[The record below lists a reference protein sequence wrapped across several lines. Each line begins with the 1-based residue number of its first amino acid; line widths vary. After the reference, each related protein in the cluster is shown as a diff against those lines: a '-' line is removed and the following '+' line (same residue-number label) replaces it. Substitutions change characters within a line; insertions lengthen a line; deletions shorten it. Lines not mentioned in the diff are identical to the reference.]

1 MTMKAKEDSQQQV
14 HVTLQPARDAIA
26 RVGGCVHVQVTV
38 EPPPQQPVPER
49 KPVALAL
56 VIDRSGSMG
65 SPAALGIDPTAAPG
79 GGDDSGMPDKMS
91 FVKQACLRLL
101 ELLRDGD
108 LVSVVTFD
116 DQVQVVKPMMR
127 IDAKSRP
134 ILSQAILDIVIGGS
148 TYLEGGIRAGYGQ
161 FNAAIRA
168 AHNCKLILLSDG
180 EANVGEQQPA
190 VLGERAAGAAH
201 NRIVTSALGVGFDYN
216 IGLMT
221 HLAEV
226 GNGDFTHVEDLQQ
239 LDAQLREELAGAAEV
254 TARAVTVKV
263 EVPEEVSVGS
273 NLNGYP
279 QTTDTSGFKVN
290 LGDLVRA
297 KSFIFELTTPVELT
311 GTALKVATEVTYQD
325 ADGTEGS
332 ATASVELKV
341 LSPEQIPDL
350 PPDADVVKRVATM
363 IAAKGTGDS
372 LALYDSGDRS
382 AAVENAEAFQGMID
396 RAAAAYGDAAAL
408 TAGVADL
415 KAQLSAMSAEM
426 TAGLMDRRTAKQS
439 YMQAESTK
447 RSRPPRQP

>member
-1 MTMKAKEDSQQQV
+1 MKTKEENKQQV
-14 HVTLQPARDAIA
+14 QVTLQPARDAIA

-38 EPPPQQPVPER
+38 DPPPQEPVPES
-49 KPVALAL
+49 KAVALAL

-65 SPAALGIDPTAAPG
+65 SPAAPAIDPSAPPA

-101 ELLRDGD
+101 DLVRDGD
-108 LVSVVTFD
+108 LVSLITFD

-127 IDAKSRP
+127 IDGRSRP
-134 ILSQAILDIVIGGS
+134 VLAQAVTEISLGGS
-148 TYLEGGIRAGYGQ
+148 TYLEGGIRAGYAQ
-161 FNAAIRA
+161 FNRAIQV

-201 NRIVTSALGVGFDYN
+201 NRVVTSTLGVGFDYN

-254 TARAVTVKV
+254 MARAVTVRV
-263 EVPEEVSVGS
+263 EVPEDVSVGS

-279 QTTDTSGFKVN
+279 QTTETSGFKVN

-311 GTALKVATEVTYQD
+311 AKMLKVGAEVSYQD
-325 ADGTEGS
+325 ADGKDAIAAGT
-332 ATASVELKV
+332 VELQV
-341 LSPEQIPDL
+341 LTPEQIPGVE
-350 PPDADVVKRVATM
+350 PDVAVVKRVATM
-363 IAAKGTGDS
+363 IAARATGDS
-372 LALYDSGDRS
+372 LALYDAGDRD
-382 AAVENAEAFQGMID
+382 AAVDGIMNFQAMID
-396 RAAAAYGDAAAL
+396 RAAQAYGDAAAL
-408 TAGVADL
+408 AAGVADL
-415 KAQLSAMSAEM
+415 KDQLAAMSAEM
-426 TAGLMDRRTAKQS
+426 DGGLMDRQTTKQVH
-439 YMQAESTK
+439 MESLMTR
-447 RSRPPRQP
+447 RSRPPREL

>member
-1 MTMKAKEDSQQQV
+1 MKAKENNKQQV
-14 HVTLQPARDAIA
+14 QVALKPARDAIA
-26 RVGGCVHVQVTV
+26 RVGGCVHIQVTV
-38 EPPPQQPVPER
+38 DPPPQQPVPER

-65 SPAALGIDPTAAPG
+65 SPAASAIDPSAPPA

-101 ELLRDGD
+101 DLLHDGD

-116 DQVQVVKPMMR
+116 DQVQVVKPIMR
-127 IDAKSRP
+127 IDANSRP
-134 ILSQAILDIVIGGS
+134 VLAQAVTDIRLGGS

-161 FNAAIRA
+161 FNRAIQA

-201 NRIVTSALGVGFDYN
+201 NQIVTSTLGVGFDYN
-216 IGLMT
+216 IGLMA

-226 GNGDFTHVEDLQQ
+226 GNGDFTHVEGLDQ

-254 TARAVTVKV
+254 MARAVSVKV
-263 EVPEEVSVGS
+263 EVPEDISVGS

-279 QTTDTSGFKVN
+279 QTTETSGFTVN

-311 GTALKVATEVTYQD
+311 ATTLKVAAKASYQD
-325 ADGTEGS
+325 ADGTN
-332 ATASVELKV
+332 ATKAATVELQV
-341 LSPEQIPDL
+341 VSPEQIPDL
-350 PPDADVVKRVATM
+350 TPDADVVKRVATM
-363 IAAKGTGDS
+363 ISARAMGDS
-372 LALYDSGDRS
+372 VAHYDAGDLG
-382 AAVENAEAFQGMID
+382 AAVENAELFQAMID
-396 RAAAAYGDAAAL
+396 RAAEAYGDAAAL
-408 TAGVADL
+408 SAGVADL

-426 TAGLMDRRTAKQS
+426 TAGLMDRRKAKQS
-439 YMQAESTK
+439 YMQAESIK